1 MSRFNQYDGRGDI
14 GRWLASSHIKRI
26 KSKTMRNISPED
38 AKTEAERVQ
47 ELREKFP
54 EGQRSALMDDFLDG
68 VALSAEDKVLLK
80 KLKKLGV
87 VEGKE

>member
-1 MSRFNQYDGRGDI
+1 MDQ
-14 GRWLASSHIKRI
+14 
-26 KSKTMRNISPED
+26 
-38 AKTEAERVQ
+38 TEQERSIQ

-68 VALSAEDKVLLK
+68 VDLSAEDKILPK

-87 VEGKE
+87 VEEKK